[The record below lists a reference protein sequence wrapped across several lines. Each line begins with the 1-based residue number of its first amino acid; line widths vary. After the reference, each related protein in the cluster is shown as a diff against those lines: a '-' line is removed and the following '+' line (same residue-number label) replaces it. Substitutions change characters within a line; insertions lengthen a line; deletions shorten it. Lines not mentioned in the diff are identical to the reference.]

1 MKNNQI
7 EAHYEREEQD
17 LKLGIQELDA
27 AIGHLVRFNFK
38 IADKSH
44 LKLEGL
50 MEIVDALSD
59 HKEKV
64 EQELYCVRHNILDL
78 HMR

>member
-7 EAHYEREEQD
+7 EANYEREEQD

-44 LKLEGL
+44 LKFEGL
-50 MEIVDALSD
+50 TEIVDALSD

-64 EQELYCVRHNILDL
+64 EQELYIVRHNILDL
-78 HMR
+78 HLR

>member
-1 MKNNQI
+1 MGNMQI
-7 EAHYEREEQD
+7 EAQFEREERD

-38 IADKSH
+38 VADKSH
-44 LKLEGL
+44 LKFEGL
-50 MEIVDALSD
+50 TEIVEALSD
-59 HKEKV
+59 HMERV
-64 EQELYCVRHNILDL
+64 EQELYCVRHTILNL